1 MALRAVKIK
10 VSQFGT
16 KEVRELYARMP
27 ARVIEATNRV
37 LESVCSDVLVEA
49 KRTLRSNRTN
59 ASGDLQASARVYRIE
74 NGYQVGFFSGHAAVV
89 ETGRRSGTPPPYMP
103 IKDWVHKRGLVKT
116 PMRQFNLSK
125 RVQRRRG
132 KGQTLDQRETS
143 AAIAIAKSIGKY
155 GTLPQSFFYPA
166 VVKCSRTIPNRM
178 TQALTEAM
186 NETMK

>member
-1 MALRAVKIK
+1 MALKAVKIK

-27 ARVIEATNRV
+27 ARVIAATNRV
-37 LESVCSDVLVEA
+37 LESVCTDVLVEA

-59 ASGDLQASARVYRIE
+59 ASGDLQISSRVYSIE
-74 NGYQVGFFSGHAAVV
+74 NGYRVGFYSGHAAVV
-89 ETGRRSGTPPPYMP
+89 ETGRRAGTPPPYRP
-103 IKDWVHKRGLVKT
+103 IKDWVHKRGFVKASLPKSNPSRRT
-116 PMRQFNLSK
+116 L
-125 RVQRRRG
+125 RRRR
-132 KGQTLDQRETS
+132 KAQTLDQRETS

-155 GTLPQSFFYPA
+155 GTRPQPYFYPA

-178 TQALTEAM
+178 VQALTDAI